1 MMNKRTLL
9 GFLMSA
15 LLLGACHFAGVQ
27 GSGRII
33 SESRTVT
40 DFNQVSICCG
50 MQLTLKQGSPAAL
63 TVTADDNIL
72 PNIESVISNSALTV
86 RFKQSTGVFGYRTTK
101 AIQVNVTMPT
111 VQGVALSGG
120 SAAEADNIET
130 RTLQLTLSGGSHA
143 TINTL
148 NADTLALDI
157 SGGCGT
163 TIAKL
168 NGKTVSIQSSGG
180 SQTKIS
186 AGVVTGQTIV
196 TNGGG
201 GYEAGGLQ
209 SETVN
214 LTMSGGGT
222 ATIWATEAL
231 NVQLNG
237 GSTARYY
244 GTPKLTQN
252 LSGGSQLKALGA
264 R

>member
-1 MMNKRTLL
+1 MNKRTLL
-9 GFLMSA
+9 GLFMSV
-15 LLLGACHFAGVQ
+15 LLLGACNFAGVQ

-40 DFNQVSICCG
+40 AFNRVSICCG
-50 MQLTLKQGSPAAL
+50 MQLTLKQGAPAAL
-63 TVTADDNIL
+63 TITADDNIL

-86 RFKQSTGVFGYRTTK
+86 RFKQSAGTFGYRTTK
-101 AIQVNVTMPT
+101 PIQVNVTMPT
-111 VQGVALSGG
+111 VQGIDLSGG
-120 SAAEADNIET
+120 STAQAGNLET
-130 RTLQLTLSGGSHA
+130 NALQLTSSGGSQA
-143 TINTL
+143 TISTL
-148 NADTLALDI
+148 NADTLTLDI
-157 SGGCGT
+157 SGGGGA
-163 TIAKL
+163 TIDKL

-180 SQTKIS
+180 SQAHIG

-196 TNGGG
+196 TSGGG
-201 GYEAGGLQ
+201 GYDAGGLQ

-214 LTMSGGGT
+214 ITMSGGGT
-222 ATIWATEAL
+222 ATIWATETL

-252 LSGGSQLKALGA
+252 LSGGSQLKALGE